1 MTGHSKTSLRSLPIV
16 VVAGFVH
23 VLLLSGPMFLVR
35 DVPSAIGDPRLL
47 LFLLLASV
55 WFFLES
61 VASQNEPQR
70 PTGTSGRPWLELEIG
85 VATLVT
91 FWICLLDAPPAGLG
105 DLGLA
110 AAFGAILMATGA
122 VLRWL
127 SIRTLGRFFLND
139 VAVVPGQPL
148 VTHGVYSVVRHP
160 SEVGT
165 LCLALGAV
173 TLWESTLGLVAC
185 FVLLLPGVM
194 RRTRLE
200 DEVLRRHHPVA
211 FVRYAHDVGAL
222 FPRPGQVRRIIGTAI
237 DQEVRRA
244 H

>member
-1 MTGHSKTSLRSLPIV
+1 MGHANTSLRSLPIV
-16 VVAGFVH
+16 VVAGLVH
-23 VLLLSGPMFLVR
+23 LLMLSGPIILVR
-35 DVPSAIGDPRLL
+35 DLPSATGDPRLL

-61 VASQNEPQR
+61 VVSQNEPQR
-70 PTGTSGRPWLELEIG
+70 PTGISGRPWLELEIG

-91 FWICLLDAPPAGLG
+91 FWICVLDVPPAGLG

-110 AAFGAILMATGA
+110 AAFGATLMVAGT
-122 VLRWL
+122 VSRWL

-148 VTHGVYSVVRHP
+148 VTHGVYRVVRHP

-194 RRTRLE
+194 RRTQLE

-222 FPRPGQVRRIIGTAI
+222 IPRPGRRW
-237 DQEVRRA
+237 RRLPSPK
-244 H
+244 